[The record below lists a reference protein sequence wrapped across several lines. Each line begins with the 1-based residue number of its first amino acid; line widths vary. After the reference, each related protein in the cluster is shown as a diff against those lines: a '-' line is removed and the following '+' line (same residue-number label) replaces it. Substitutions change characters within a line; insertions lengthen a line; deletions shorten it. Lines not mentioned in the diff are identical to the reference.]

1 MLYYLIT
8 LYIILFLPEVGQYSS
23 KAIVLYY
30 SKKRDNRP
38 IQYLEAENMFLII
51 ESTALNKSYN
61 LKIKSKGTIRS

>member
-23 KAIVLYY
+23 KAIVLYW
-30 SKKRDNRP
+30 DNRP